1 MQPSSG
7 EMPSSAQ
14 TPQNVNSSAM
24 ANDELIVGRALLRHE
39 QLHEKAKYAAERQHA
54 EIRQQREHERLEREA
69 VPAAGLRREGHGD
82 GHRIENQAD
91 HIVQRDN
98 L

>member
-1 MQPSSG
+1 
-7 EMPSSAQ
+7 MPSSA
-14 TPQNVNSSAM
+14 
-24 ANDELIVGRALLRHE
+24 HE
-39 QLHEKAKYAAERQHA
+39 QLHKKAEQAAERQHA

-82 GHRIENQAD
+82 GNRIEHQAD